1 MERIIAWKEINNMN
15 FLKGT
20 IIGMIA
26 GACIG
31 YMENESIC
39 KIMKKGEKEFK
50 KMKRKFGM

>member
-1 MERIIAWKEINNMN
+1 MN

-20 IIGMIA
+20 IIGMVA

-39 KIMKKGEKEFK
+39 KIMKKGERKFK
-50 KMKRKFGM
+50 KIKRKFGM